1 MDRFEQQCLAEQDL
15 GSALERLAL
24 NPDFQLAIQKA
35 YLQDHAL
42 NCLHSSTDAR
52 YTDVVKGDFLR
63 MAHATS
69 ALDAWIGNSIRLG
82 LEAPHQLE
90 EHREALE
97 RTRRHAMDPD
107 A

>member
-1 MDRFEQQCLAEQDL
+1 MDRFEQQCLAEQEL

-42 NCLHSSTDAR
+42 HCLHASTAAT
-52 YTDVVKGDFLR
+52 YNKEVQADFLR

-69 ALDAWIGNSIRLG
+69 AFSAWIGNSIRLG
-82 LEAPHQLE
+82 NEAPHQLE
-90 EHREALE
+90 EYREAQE
-97 RTRRHAMDPD
+97 RTRRHAQDPD